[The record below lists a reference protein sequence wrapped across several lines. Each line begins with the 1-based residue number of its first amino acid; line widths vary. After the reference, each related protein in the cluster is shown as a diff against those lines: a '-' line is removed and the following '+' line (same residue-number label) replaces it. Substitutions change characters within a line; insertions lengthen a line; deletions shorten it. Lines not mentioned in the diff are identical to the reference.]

1 MSTLYLQLTQVL
13 GCVPFGDVYLAW
25 GYTTLIN
32 PNQNKT
38 AVHSCQCQGD
48 MVVCMR
54 KVLAVLRG
62 WYVCFSAEIGIDLK
76 N

>member
-13 GCVPFGDVYLAW
+13 GCVPFEDVYLAW
-25 GYTTLIN
+25 SYTMLMS

-38 AVHSCQCQGD
+38 AVHSCHCRGD
-48 MVVCMR
+48 MVVRMR
-54 KVLAVLRG
+54 KVLAILRG
-62 WYVCFSAEIGIDLK
+62 WYLCFSTKIGIVLK